1 METKPII
8 ACFSSYRT
16 PVPMHSSTHD
26 KDAVQKRWTPRPI
39 LTITLVILAV
49 SVVVAI
55 IAEPS
60 LLKSDNN
67 NQDTLPIIPPSVSPE
82 WEETLKSASNGV
94 TSEAA
99 KSVLADGKITLD
111 EARGVRQ
118 EFRSCAENAGAS
130 DITIDLD
137 GRVKFDTPY
146 FNDTVNQQVDSCGQT
161 SGFDEVTAW
170 LNAVRANPDHLDYN
184 KIMATCLV
192 KKGVVNADYSAEQ
205 FASDNKDFSFPFTVS
220 QDRGKDAVLSCQS
233 NPTGG
238 GT

>member
-1 METKPII
+1 M
-8 ACFSSYRT
+8 
-16 PVPMHSSTHD
+16 
-26 KDAVQKRWTPRPI
+26 
-39 LTITLVILAV
+39 
-49 SVVVAI
+49 
-55 IAEPS
+55 
-60 LLKSDNN
+60 
-67 NQDTLPIIPPSVSPE
+67 
-82 WEETLKSASNGV
+82 

-161 SGFDEVTAW
+161 SEFDEVTAW